1 MIEVDL
7 LGSQGKAGPRTPRA
21 AAAGRSGDMRAW
33 RGRGLRELWTDG
45 WVLASAAAAAAGVGW
60 AAYMAASASAV
71 ESRAV
76 AALERAL
83 EDSVRHAESLKK
95 MKTLE
100 ERRDA
105 IAGRAAVIEALDA
118 QRYAWPRIMSEVA
131 RALPADAWLVHL
143 GQTSS
148 GGPARIRIE
157 GMATDNLAVARF
169 WNGLESSREIGAVH
183 LVALEHATEERPGG
197 PADVY
202 YFVLEAARAE
212 LEPSAGYGS

>member
-1 MIEVDL
+1 M
-7 LGSQGKAGPRTPRA
+7 
-21 AAAGRSGDMRAW
+21 
-33 RGRGLRELWTDG
+33 
-45 WVLASAAAAAAGVGW
+45 GW

-131 RALPADAWLVHL
+131 RALPEDAWLVHL
-143 GQTSS
+143 GQTS

-212 LEPSAGYGS
+212 LELPAGAGS